1 MAEKEEVVL
10 DGVRRSGASAR
21 FDGIGVEDEA
31 GEEDAE
37 YFPLSVEN
45 GWRRRRNLRGQGC
58 IHLRPEE

>member
-1 MAEKEEVVL
+1 MAGKEEVVL

-37 YFPLSVEN
+37 YFPLSVAEISD
-45 GWRRRRNLRGQGC
+45 GDRSQGRCPYCGDWRM
-58 IHLRPEE
+58 

>member
-37 YFPLSVEN
+37 YFPLSVAEKSWLRSQ
-45 GWRRRRNLRGQGC
+45 GRRPYCGDWRM
-58 IHLRPEE
+58 